1 MDKDRNFGLPQEP
14 KRAIKESVGVEPHE
28 SDRAV
33 RRDNTGDFPG
43 GARLGMGAINNDWR
57 WPRDEH
63 RQR

>member
-1 MDKDRNFGLPQEP
+1 MDRDRNFGLAEEP

-28 SDRAV
+28 SGPAI
-33 RRDNTGDFPG
+33 RRGDIRDLA
-43 GARLGMGAINNDWR
+43 GARASIAAIDNDWQ

>member
-1 MDKDRNFGLPQEP
+1 MDKDRSSGLPEP

-28 SDRAV
+28 SGPAIRRSDV
-33 RRDNTGDFPG
+33 RDFA
-43 GARLGMGAINNDWR
+43 GARVGVGAIENDWR